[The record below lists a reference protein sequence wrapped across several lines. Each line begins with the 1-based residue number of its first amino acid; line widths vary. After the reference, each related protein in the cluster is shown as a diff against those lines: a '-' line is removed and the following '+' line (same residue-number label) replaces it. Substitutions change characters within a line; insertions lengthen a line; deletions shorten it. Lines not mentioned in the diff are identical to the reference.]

1 MINWRLACATSVLLT
16 AFATPISAQNV
27 PGQNL
32 PGLSPAAP
40 GIGLTAEHKRT
51 IYQEV
56 GGEKVQKIPEG
67 STVHIGGGIP
77 DSVMLNEMPV
87 SVKDQIGVLRDFKF
101 AKLPDEKIVIVDPA
115 QRRVVDIVTPAE
127 GKP

>member
-1 MINWRLACATSVLLT
+1 MINWRLACATLFLLAT
-16 AFATPISAQNV
+16 FATPISAQNA
-27 PGQNL
+27 
-32 PGLSPAAP
+32 PGLSPAP
-40 GIGLTAEHKRT
+40 GIGLTPEHKRT

-56 GGEKVQKIPEG
+56 GGEKIQKIPEG
-67 STVHIGGGIP
+67 SAVHIGGGIP